1 MPRQTLECQPEVP
14 GIIPRQLLKIF
25 TVQETRERKE
35 KSMSEERK
43 LQFRGGI
50 GMSLIPVA
58 IYVFF
63 CMVLFI
69 GFKAFNMEALAA
81 GGFLAL
87 LIGGVFCTSYSDFW
101 ESAIKGI
108 SSITSVSVVV
118 ILLLVGMFSALI
130 KLCGLSGGFV
140 WIANAV
146 GMKGGIF
153 VAFTFIASC
162 IVSTA
167 TGSSIGTM
175 FIAFPIFYP
184 AGIML
189 GANEMM
195 MAGCIVSGAIF
206 GDNLAPISD
215 TTIAS
220 ASTQQFKNGKPADI
234 GGVVSSRIKYSAVA
248 GLITI
253 VIFAIFGGMGGVYEG
268 GSIDAAANPVSL
280 VMLIPVVLMLT
291 VSTKT
296 RNIYE
301 GILVGLV
308 TGTVVG
314 LAAGLFTPEQVFS
327 NDAANNAAV
336 GFLIDGINNILP
348 TCALVIS
355 VFGIMG
361 VLSDAGMLNLIA
373 EKILNSRMASTTQGA
388 ELICMM
394 GIAFTTILL
403 GGVTSASI
411 LTFGPILNKI
421 GAVRNIHPYRRANL
435 LDGTANSLPA
445 IIPFMSVFV
454 FIGSALTGLSPV
466 VVAGGTIY
474 GFVLFFVFWGAV
486 LTGWGCQKEE

>member
-1 MPRQTLECQPEVP
+1 
-14 GIIPRQLLKIF
+14 
-25 TVQETRERKE
+25 
-35 KSMSEERK
+35 MSEERK

-58 IYVFF
+58 IYIFF

-69 GFKAFNMEALAA
+69 GFKAFNMEALAV

-87 LIGGVFCTSYSDFW
+87 LIGGVFCTSYSDYW

-108 SSITSVSVVV
+108 SSITSVSVIV

-130 KLCGLSGGFV
+130 KQCGLSGGFA

-153 VAFTFIASC
+153 VAFTFLATC

-184 AGIML
+184 AGILL

-195 MAGCIVSGAIF
+195 MAGSIVSGAIF

-234 GGVVSSRIKYSAVA
+234 GGVVSSRIRYSAVA
-248 GLITI
+248 GIITI
-253 VIFAIFGGMGGVYEG
+253 IIFAIFGGIGGVYEG
-268 GSIDAAANPVSL
+268 GSIDAATNPVSL

-296 RNIYE
+296 RNIYS
-301 GILVGLV
+301 GILIGLV
-308 TGTVVG
+308 SGIAVG
-314 LAAGLFTPEQVFS
+314 LAAGLFTPADVFS

-336 GFLIDGINNILP
+336 GFLISGINNILP

-361 VLSDAGMLNLIA
+361 VLTDAGMLNLIA
-373 EKILNSRMASTTQGA
+373 EKILNSKMARTTGGA
-388 ELICMM
+388 ELVCMM

-421 GAVRNIHPYRRANL
+421 GAAKNIHPYRRANL

-454 FIGSALTGLSPV
+454 FIGAALTGLSPV

-474 GFVLFFVFWGAV
+474 GFVLFFVFLAAV
-486 LTGWGCQKEE
+486 LTGWGRKNEE

>member
-1 MPRQTLECQPEVP
+1 
-14 GIIPRQLLKIF
+14 
-25 TVQETRERKE
+25 
-35 KSMSEERK
+35 
-43 LQFRGGI
+43 
-50 GMSLIPVA
+50 MSLIPVA
-58 IYVFF
+58 IYIFF

-69 GFKAFNMEALAA
+69 GFKAFNMEALAV

-87 LIGGVFCTSYSDFW
+87 LIGGVFCTSYSDYW

-108 SSITSVSVVV
+108 SSITSVSVIV

-130 KLCGLSGGFV
+130 KQCGLSGGFV

-153 VAFTFIASC
+153 VAFTFLATC

-184 AGIML
+184 AGILL

-195 MAGCIVSGAIF
+195 MAGNIVSGAIF

-234 GGVVSSRIKYSAVA
+234 GGV
-248 GLITI
+248 
-253 VIFAIFGGMGGVYEG
+253 YEG
-268 GSIDAAANPVSL
+268 GSIDAATNPVSL

-296 RNIYE
+296 RNIYS
-301 GILVGLV
+301 GILIGLV
-308 TGTVVG
+308 SGIAVG
-314 LAAGLFTPEQVFS
+314 LAAGLFTPADVFS

-336 GFLIDGINNILP
+336 GFLISGINNILP

-361 VLSDAGMLNLIA
+361 VLTDAGMLNLIA
-373 EKILNSRMASTTQGA
+373 EKILNSKMARTTGGA
-388 ELICMM
+388 ELVCMM

-421 GAVRNIHPYRRANL
+421 GAAKNIHPYRRANL

-454 FIGSALTGLSPV
+454 FIGAALTGLSPV

-474 GFVLFFVFWGAV
+474 GFVLFFVFLAAV
-486 LTGWGCQKEE
+486 LTGWGRKNEE

>member
-1 MPRQTLECQPEVP
+1 
-14 GIIPRQLLKIF
+14 
-25 TVQETRERKE
+25 
-35 KSMSEERK
+35 MSEERK

-69 GFKAFNMEALAA
+69 GFKAFNMEALAV

-253 VIFAIFGGMGGVYEG
+253 VIFAVFGGMGGVYEG
-268 GSIDAAANPVSL
+268 GSIDAAANPGFFGDADSGCSDVNCFNKNEKYLRRYFSGSGNGYCGW
-280 VMLIPVVLMLT
+280 PGSRT
-291 VSTKT
+291 FHSGT
-296 RNIYE
+296 
-301 GILVGLV
+301 GIFQRRGKQCSSRLFDRWHQQHFADLR
-308 TGTVVG
+308 TGH
-314 LAAGLFTPEQVFS
+314 
-327 NDAANNAAV
+327 
-336 GFLIDGINNILP
+336 
-348 TCALVIS
+348 
-355 VFGIMG
+355 FGIW
-361 VLSDAGMLNLIA
+361 
-373 EKILNSRMASTTQGA
+373 
-388 ELICMM
+388 
-394 GIAFTTILL
+394 
-403 GGVTSASI
+403 
-411 LTFGPILNKI
+411 
-421 GAVRNIHPYRRANL
+421 HH
-435 LDGTANSLPA
+435 
-445 IIPFMSVFV
+445 
-454 FIGSALTGLSPV
+454 GS
-466 VVAGGTIY
+466 
-474 GFVLFFVFWGAV
+474 F
-486 LTGWGCQKEE
+486 E

>member
-1 MPRQTLECQPEVP
+1 MNRQK
-14 GIIPRQLLKIF
+14 LKF
-25 TVQETRERKE
+25 H
-35 KSMSEERK
+35 
-43 LQFRGGI
+43 GGI

-58 IYVFF
+58 IYVIF

-69 GFKAFNMEALAA
+69 GFKAFNMEALAV

-87 LIGGVFCTSYSDFW
+87 LVGGIFCTSYSDFW

-108 SSITSVSVVV
+108 SSITAVSVVV

-153 VAFTFIASC
+153 VAFTFIATC

-175 FIAFPIFYP
+175 FIAFPIFYS
-184 AGIML
+184 AGILL
-189 GANEMM
+189 GTNEMM
-195 MAGCIVSGAIF
+195 MAGSIVSGAIF

-248 GLITI
+248 GLISI
-253 VIFAIFGGMGGVYEG
+253 LIFAIFGGIGGTYQG
-268 GSIDAAANPVSL
+268 GSIDAASNPVSL
-280 VMLIPVVLMLT
+280 IMLIPVILMLT

-296 RNIYE
+296 RNIYQ
-301 GILVGLV
+301 GILVGLA
-308 TGTVVG
+308 TGTIVG
-314 LAAGLFTPEQVFS
+314 LIAGLFTPAQIFS
-327 NDAANNAAV
+327 NDVANNAAV
-336 GFLIDGINNILP
+336 GFLVDGINNILP

-361 VLSDAGMLNLIA
+361 VLSDAGMLDLIA
-373 EKILNSRMASTTQGA
+373 EKILNSKMAGSTKGA
-388 ELICMM
+388 ELICMI
-394 GIAFTTILL
+394 GISVTTILL

-421 GAVRNIHPYRRANL
+421 GTAKNIHPYRRANL
-435 LDGTANSLPA
+435 LDGTANSLPS

-466 VVAGGTIY
+466 VVAGGTVY
-474 GFVLFFVFWGAV
+474 AFVLFLVFLVAV

>member
-1 MPRQTLECQPEVP
+1 
-14 GIIPRQLLKIF
+14 
-25 TVQETRERKE
+25 
-35 KSMSEERK
+35 MSAERK

-58 IYVFF
+58 IYIFF

-69 GFKAFNMEALAA
+69 GFKAFNMEALAV

-108 SSITSVSVVV
+108 SSITSVSVIV

-130 KLCGLSGGFV
+130 KQCGLSGGFV

-153 VAFTFIASC
+153 VAFTFLATC

-184 AGIML
+184 AGILL

-195 MAGCIVSGAIF
+195 MAGSIVSGAIF

-253 VIFAIFGGMGGVYEG
+253 VIFAVFGGIGGVYEG
-268 GSIDAAANPVSL
+268 GSIDAATNPVSL

-296 RNIYE
+296 RNIYS
-301 GILVGLV
+301 GILAGLATGIAVGLV
-308 TGTVVG
+308 S
-314 LAAGLFTPEQVFS
+314 GLFTPADVFS

-336 GFLIDGINNILP
+336 GFLISGINNILP

-361 VLSDAGMLNLIA
+361 VLTDAGMLNLIA
-373 EKILNSRMASTTQGA
+373 EKILNSKMARTAGGA
-388 ELICMM
+388 ELVCMM

-421 GAVRNIHPYRRANL
+421 GAAKNIHPYRRANL

-454 FIGSALTGLSPV
+454 FIGAALTGLSPV

-474 GFVLFFVFWGAV
+474 GFVLFFVFLAAV
-486 LTGWGCQKEE
+486 LTGWGRKNEE

>member
-1 MPRQTLECQPEVP
+1 M
-14 GIIPRQLLKIF
+14 LLTF
-25 TVQETRERKE
+25 
-35 KSMSEERK
+35 
-43 LQFRGGI
+43 
-50 GMSLIPVA
+50 
-58 IYVFF
+58 
-63 CMVLFI
+63 
-69 GFKAFNMEALAA
+69 
-81 GGFLAL
+81 
-87 LIGGVFCTSYSDFW
+87 SD
-101 ESAIKGI
+101 SVIKGI

-118 ILLLVGMFSALI
+118 ILLLVGMFSQLI
-130 KLCGLSGGFV
+130 KICGLSGGFV
-140 WIANAV
+140 WIANTIGIHG
-146 GMKGGIF
+146 GMF
-153 VAFTFIASC
+153 VAFTFLATC

-184 AGIML
+184 AGLIL
-189 GANEMM
+189 GANEMF
-195 MAGCIVSGAIF
+195 MAGSIVSGAIF

-220 ASTQQFKNGKPADI
+220 ASTQQFRDGHPADI
-234 GGVVSSRIKYSAVA
+234 GGVVSSRLKYSAVA

-253 VIFAIFGGMGGVYEG
+253 VVFGIFGGMGGTYQG
-268 GSIDAAANPVSL
+268 GAIDAASNPVSL
-280 VMLIPVVLMLT
+280 IMLIPVAVMLS

-301 GILVGLV
+301 GILVGLGL
-308 TGTVVG
+308 GTAVG
-314 LAAGLFTPEQVFS
+314 LATGLFAYDAVFA

-336 GFLIDGINNILP
+336 GFLIDGVNNILP

-361 VLSDAGMLNLIA
+361 VLNDAGMLNLIA
-373 EKILNSRMASTTQGA
+373 DKILNSKMAQNDSGA
-388 ELICMM
+388 ELICMA
-394 GIAFTTILL
+394 GIALTTILL

-421 GAVRNIHPYRRANL
+421 GLAKNIHPYRRANL

-454 FIGSALTGLSPV
+454 FIGAALTGLSPV

-474 GFVLFFVFWGAV
+474 GFVLFAVFLASV
-486 LTGWGCQKEE
+486 LTGWGRRKEV